1 MSNIAREKIADIAM
15 AQTGAND
22 EQSWALADAIL
33 AALPDMIAPL
43 VWVNSDMAPG
53 LLCDAINGRY
63 QIQDSGLGWCCMKAT
78 GKRRPEG
85 DDVPT
90 FHSSEGQAKAAAN
103 AHHRAAIMAAFNG
116 EAKT

>member
-43 VWVNSDMAPG
+43 VWVLVGDLKYRSDHYSVWLHHLSSQPKPVWMLSAP
-53 LLCDAINGRY
+53 LITATRYSSKEDA
-63 QIQDSGLGWCCMKAT
+63 Q
-78 GKRRPEG
+78 
-85 DDVPT
+85 
-90 FHSSEGQAKAAAN
+90 AAAN

-116 EAKT
+116 EAN

>member
-43 VWVNSDMAPG
+43 DFQHVGQNPSHY
-53 LLCDAINGRY
+53 DAGMLPTGHYKVRYSGAEEGWLVIRGHALIVGRT
-63 QIQDSGLGWCCMKAT
+63 DT
-78 GKRRPEG
+78 PDEG
-85 DDVPT
+85 FDL
-90 FHSSEGQAKAAAN
+90 AN
-103 AHHRAAIMAAFNG
+103 AHHRATIMAAFNG